1 MFCVYSVRYS
11 QYPFSSVS
19 QDEVD
24 SLNQNKPKPKDAP
37 SAKLSVDQY
46 IDIQNAYDEA
56 LSASLNGIGGKH
68 AILIAALKRVGILAM
83 SWQEAEKLAQ
93 DILSKGYSHE

>member
-1 MFCVYSVRYS
+1 M
-11 QYPFSSVS
+11 
-19 QDEVD
+19 
-24 SLNQNKPKPKDAP
+24 NQKKPKPKDAR

-46 IDIQNAYDEA
+46 MELQSAYDEA

-93 DILSKGYSHE
+93 ELLSNGYSQK